1 VSDRKTF
8 LDKVN
13 GLIFGETSPPRPSNE
28 LAAIARLNRKLET
41 LLARL
46 DAPPAQPQ
54 GHVLEQPAFPL
65 AAPIDGAAEDLAEQ
79 VRKLAKAQFKA
90 NTLQEAQL
98 AQQKETLAGLQ
109 KTIEQQGQ
117 QLAEL
122 RQQQQR
128 VAEQAQMDLLT
139 HLLPVLDSLD
149 AAFISGRRQVLK
161 LAMPAETQRAVIG
174 WLDGIRLARVRLLDL
189 LQSYHVSPIQ
199 TVGERFDPNR
209 HVAVATDTTGRAPE
223 GIIVGED
230 RRGYTTPDK
239 VLRYA
244 EVVVAKSN

>member
-1 VSDRKTF
+1 MNDRKTF
-8 LDKVN
+8 LDKIS
-13 GLIFGETSPPRPSNE
+13 GLIFGETSPPRRSNE
-28 LAAIARLNRKLET
+28 LAAIAQLNRKLET

-46 DAPPAQPQ
+46 DAPTSNPK
-54 GHVLEQPAFPL
+54 GHALEQPVPPL
-65 AAPIDGAAEDLAEQ
+65 VAPIDGAAGDLAEQ
-79 VRKLAKAQFKA
+79 VRKLAKTQFKA
-90 NTLQEAQL
+90 NTLQETQL
-98 AQQKETLAGLQ
+98 AQQKEALADLQ

-128 VAEQAQMDLLT
+128 VVEQAQLDLLT

-149 AAFISGRRQVLK
+149 AAFTSGRRQVLK
-161 LAMPAETQRAVIG
+161 LAMPADTQRAVIG
-174 WLDGIRLARVRLLDL
+174 WLDGIRLARIRLLDL

-223 GIIVGED
+223 GTIVGED
-230 RRGYTTPDK
+230 RRGYATPDK